1 VKEKGLEQISD
12 EGQLESLVSSL
23 VEKHPDEV
31 KRFREGDKKLLGF
44 FVGQVMK
51 ETKGKANPKLIN
63 ELLRKHLA

>member
-12 EGQLESLVSSL
+12 EGQLEILVSSL
-23 VEKHPDEV
+23 VKKHPDEV